1 MKSTSKLLVC
11 LTLFAA
17 FTSPTHAVVTSW
29 TDGGLDGSWSNPDN
43 WTGGV
48 PTNSSDVVF
57 ADPISVVGV
66 DTAGAT
72 TVASIT
78 VNATTSAFQLVPAAG
93 ESLVVNGNFINNST
107 NAVDVSID
115 YTVGASATLDGPIAF
130 NSLLTLGTRTASLLG
145 TIDVGLVTLQLN
157 NATGTGYGRF
167 SLGSGSTLTFGGG
180 VNSVSFAGTST
191 YTGVLNDTFTL
202 VGNSGGSIVG
212 LTASIFDVSTLPA
225 LSGFLTWDTSNLA
238 TGTLSVVP
246 EPSTWLLLTA
256 GLTSVIV
263 FRRRRS

>member
-1 MKSTSKLLVC
+1 MKPTLRNIAFLSAFFAITSL
-11 LTLFAA
+11 
-17 FTSPTHAVVTSW
+17 AVGDTW

-43 WTGGV
+43 WTDGV
-48 PTNSSDVVF
+48 PTNTTAVIF

-66 DTAGAT
+66 DTGGST

-78 VNATTSAFQLVPAAG
+78 VDTGTSAFQITQLVG

-115 YTVGASATLDGPIAF
+115 YTVGASATLDGPIDF

-167 SLGSGSTLTFGGG
+167 SLGSGSTLTFTGGL
-180 VNSVSFAGTST
+180 NSVSFAASST

-212 LTASIFDVSTLPA
+212 LTASIFDVSTLPT